1 MLFPL
6 DFETFTNICA
16 WAHTLPCASTNT
28 YMPTHARAYT
38 QRSYIR
44 LILQLN
50 FSLNI
55 FWASFYVS
63 TYYTG
68 KEKFI
73 FIHACCWTFRLFVL
87 FSFDTANIA
96 VSISVY
102 TFAYLLMKSSFLK
115 GPTFKTFY
123 NDFHLSVFKSEE
135 HVA

>member
-1 MLFPL
+1 MCLS
-6 DFETFTNICA
+6 A
-16 WAHTLPCASTNT
+16 TLPCVCTNT
-28 YMPTHARAYT
+28 RLHMRTHARAYT
-38 QRSYIR
+38 QRSCLR

-68 KEKFI
+68 KKKFI
-73 FIHACCWTFRLFVL
+73 FIRAYCWTFRLFVL
-87 FSFDTANIA
+87 FSFDIANIA
-96 VSISVY
+96 VSISGK

-115 GPTFKTFY
+115 GPDFKTFY
-123 NDFHLSVFKSEE
+123 NDFHFSVFKSEE